1 MAIDF
6 PANPVLD
13 QEYSSGGRVWIW
25 SGTTWNTKETAIISG
40 PTGPTGGQGIQGP
53 TGIQGITGP
62 TGPGFQFTVGTGLE
76 LATGS
81 ILAVDTDVIATRSYV
96 DDIAQGVFAKPPVE
110 AVTTVNLPA
119 TYYNGALNDGV
130 GATLTSSSN
139 QTFPSIDG
147 FTEWTLND
155 RVLIKD
161 QTNPIQNGCYQ
172 LTQLGSVSTPWVLTR
187 DELSDQND
195 EIPGSYMF
203 VRNGSTFANKGF
215 IALVV
220 DQLTFQTGIDNV
232 SFVEFTSATEGP
244 TGAQGPQGATGPT
257 GLTGDTGPIGPD
269 GVFETA
275 PTFPSSPLEGNVWF
289 NSTNAKLY
297 IYYDNY
303 WVDITNARSGPI
315 GLTGP
320 TGAQGT
326 GVTILGSYET
336 EAALIAAQPTGE
348 PGDAYLVSGNLYVWS
363 ESTTAWV
370 NVGNIQGPQGLIG
383 PTGPTGLTGD
393 TGPTGLTGDTGPTGG
408 DGSAGPAGPTGLQ
421 GPTGSQG
428 INWVEA
434 SSNTTVFVGDGIIA
448 NTLNGAFTI
457 TLPTAGLFS
466 GNMVYFFDSK
476 NSFEG
481 KPLTINTGIIN
492 IDGKT
497 GPLIINVAGAYVVL
511 MYIDTTTGWK
521 VL

>member
-13 QEYSSGGRVWIW
+13 QEYSSGGRVWVW

-40 PTGPTGGQGIQGP
+40 PTGPTGSQGIQGP
-53 TGIQGITGP
+53 TGIQGIVGP

-81 ILAVDTDVIATRSYV
+81 ILTVDTEVIATRSYV

-110 AVTTVNLPA
+110 AVTTIALSA

-130 GATLTSSSN
+130 GATLTAGVN
-139 QTFPSIDG
+139 QAFPSLDG
-147 FTEWTLND
+147 FSEWTLSD

-172 LTQLGSVSTPWVLTR
+172 ITQLGSVSTPWVLTR

-220 DQLTFQTGIDNV
+220 DQATFQTGVDGV

-244 TGAQGPQGATGPT
+244 TGAQGPQGATGPQ
-257 GLTGDTGPIGPD
+257 GPVGDTGPIGPD

-297 IYYDNY
+297 LYYDNY
-303 WVDITNARSGPI
+303 WIDITNARSGPAGI
-315 GLTGP
+315 QGP
-320 TGAQGT
+320 TGPQGT
-326 GVTILGSYET
+326 GVSILGSYATVGEL
-336 EAALIAAQPTGE
+336 EAAQPTGE
-348 PGDAYLVSGNLYVWS
+348 LGDAYLVSGSLYVWDDIND
-363 ESTTAWV
+363 AWL
-370 NVGNIQGPQGLIG
+370 NVGNIQGPQGVSGPQGPIG
-383 PTGPTGLTGD
+383 PTGATGETGD
-393 TGPTGLTGDTGPTGG
+393 TGPTGATGEDGPQGI
-408 DGSAGPAGPTGLQ
+408 A

-428 INWVEA
+428 PSGSQGINWETA
-434 SSNTTVFVGDGIIA
+434 SANTTISVGDGVLA
-448 NTLNGAFTI
+448 NTAAGSFI
-457 TLPTAGLFS
+457 VTLPDSGLFS
-466 GNMVYFFDSK
+466 GNMVYFTDSK
-476 NSFEG
+476 NSF
-481 KPLTINTGIIN
+481 KAYPLTINSGTIN
-492 IDGKT
+492 IDGKP
-497 GPLIINVAGAYVVL
+497 GPLIIDVTGAYVVL

-521 VL
+521 VI